1 MSPLGPPFSLLFK
14 VCFKTYLSL
23 SPLHLNLYFY
33 EKNFLIYLPCIG
45 KSRTFAPAFQETESR
60 LKLTCCKC
68 VLIALTDNQN
78 NLLFIWS
85 LILKFVIFA
94 VRFAI
99 KGVYSGAFPFRQES
113 QRTDRENIFWK
124 KTSKNIWCFKINL
137 LPLHPLLK
145 RSAIETKR
153 SLKNW

>member
-1 MSPLGPPFSLLFK
+1 MNKFCFSVCPYPPLPLFVLLVFLPSFFFSLYIIIMCPLGPLFFLLLK
-14 VCFKTYLSL
+14 VCSKTYLSL

-33 EKNFLIYLPCIG
+33 SKNFPIYLPCIG

-113 QRTDRENIFWK
+113 QRTDRENIF
-124 KTSKNIWCFKINL
+124 
-137 LPLHPLLK
+137 
-145 RSAIETKR
+145 
-153 SLKNW
+153 